1 VPSSLQD
8 KRIAAVEAA
17 EETCP
22 RCGAARERGQ
32 EYCLECGFRLPA
44 LEGRVPRLRRRW
56 VRRFGWYPGDWIWVS
71 LLTLVVAAGGAAISI
86 WLTTDKSPA
95 STTVVAPAP
104 VPATATRR
112 TTVPSTTVHTTRP
125 ATTATTTSKTTAT
138 TGTTTSHVT
147 TRPPGPKPPPNGKLE
162 WPANQ
167 NGWTLVLISYATS
180 GGRAVPEAAAARAA
194 GAGLPQVGVLDSAD
208 YSSLHPGYYVVFSG
222 IYSSQSEAEAAL
234 ASARAGGFG
243 GAYTREISR

>member
-1 VPSSLQD
+1 VPSSLQE

-32 EYCLECGFRLPA
+32 EYCLECGFRLPT
-44 LEGRVPRLRRRW
+44 LEGRLPRLRRRW

-95 STTVVAPAP
+95 TTTVVAPAP

-112 TTVPSTTVHTTRP
+112 TTVPSTTARTTKP
-125 ATTATTTSKTTAT
+125 AKTAKTTSRTPKTTTTSRITTLPA
-138 TGTTTSHVT
+138 
-147 TRPPGPKPPPNGKLE
+147 GPKPPPNGKFE
-162 WPANQ
+162 WPAHQ

-180 GGRAVPEAAAARAA
+180 NGRAVPEAAAARAA
-194 GAGLPQVGVLDSAD
+194 AAGLPQVGVLDSAD